1 MRKFLAAIILL
12 ASLASFQAWSVP
24 AAGSGKIRT
33 PHETLPNGLEVI
45 VVENDAVPLV
55 TVCVAFRGGASAQ
68 APETAGLF
76 HLYEHML
83 FDGNEKYRS
92 QAEFMAALNRL
103 GVSTWNGAT
112 GTEYI
117 NYFVTLPSEKLAEGI
132 EFWSWAVRKPV
143 FEEDKLEREK
153 QVVINEIRG
162 YHVDPAHIAD
172 EGLESRMFA
181 DYPWRKNIDGPEETV
196 QGATIEQLERMRAAY
211 YIPRNTALLVGG
223 DVKADE
229 VFALAKKYFG
239 DWQGGPAPVI
249 ADPPHGKLPPGLSL
263 VYPDDDYYQG
273 IAQSQIRWRGPDAL
287 AQTADTY
294 VADVFGFLLSSP
306 VGRFK
311 TALMRSGLGLYDP
324 EYIDFGYPTS
334 RDGGEFRFSA
344 LLLAKGGADEGNI
357 LDRNEKLRAF
367 VVSELAEIAKDPAAY
382 FGAEALEKAK
392 AKLIDQNIL
401 AGEVA
406 SSYVT
411 STLTF
416 WWSVASADYFFGYEE
431 NCHKV
436 SWSDISSLVKR
447 YLLGTNSA
455 ALVRIRS
462 DAYASDPKAAE
473 REKTLGYAEI
483 GPDNAFW
490 WQRKGER
497 K

>member
-1 MRKFLAAIILL
+1 MRKLLAAALLL
-12 ASLASFQAWSVP
+12 ASLAAFQAWSAP
-24 AAGSGKIRT
+24 AAGSGKIKA
-33 PHETLPNGLEVI
+33 PHERLPNGLEVI
-45 VVENDAVPLV
+45 VVENDAVPLA

-68 APETAGLF
+68 TPETAGLF

-112 GTEYI
+112 GPEYI
-117 NYFVTLPSEKLAEGI
+117 NYFVTLPSDKLAEGI
-132 EFWSWAVRKPV
+132 EFWSWAVMKPL

-181 DYPWRKNIDGPEETV
+181 DFPWRKNIDGPEETV

-223 DVKADE
+223 DVKAEE
-229 VFALAKKYFG
+229 VFALARKYFG
-239 DWQGGPAPVI
+239 GWKGGAAPVI
-249 ADPPHGKLPPGLSL
+249 GEPPQSKLPSGISL

-311 TALMRSGLGLYDP
+311 TALMKSGLGLYDP

-344 LLLAKGGADEGNI
+344 LLLAKGGADEENI
-357 LDRNEKLRAF
+357 LDRNERLRAF
-367 VVSELAEIAKDPAAY
+367 VASELAEIAKDPAAY
-382 FGAEALEKAK
+382 FGDEALEKAK

-416 WWSVASADYFFGYEE
+416 WWSVASTDYFFGYED
-431 NCHKV
+431 NCRKV
-436 SWSDISSLVKR
+436 SWSDISGLVRR

-455 ALVRIRS
+455 TLVRIRS
-462 DAYASDPKAAE
+462 DAYAAGPKAAE
-473 REKTLGYAEI
+473 REKALGYAEI